1 MVSVLARM
9 SRKSMALTRSMS
21 GACTEVS
28 IPVPWGAIAGK
39 HWRGRE
45 AEARDPGQGTQQW
58 LVLHGLLDNAGSFDS
73 LVPLL
78 TSALPSHSF
87 LCLDYPGHGLS
98 SHLPPGQMYHPLE
111 CIRYIRLGILFNIM
125 QAKK

>member
-1 MVSVLARM
+1 MRP
-9 SRKSMALTRSMS
+9 MAIIMRRYMAVTMRPMS
-21 GACTEVS
+21 GQACTEVS

-45 AEARDPGQGTQQW
+45 ASEEQGPQW

-73 LVPLL
+73 LMPLL
-78 TSALPSHSF
+78 TSALPRHSF

-98 SHLPPGQMYHPLE
+98 SHLPPGMMYHPLE
-111 CIRYIRLGILFNIM
+111 CLRYIRTG
-125 QAKK
+125 QRYCCKASDP

>member
-1 MVSVLARM
+1 M
-9 SRKSMALTRSMS
+9 SLTRSVS
-21 GACTEVS
+21 GAACTEVS

-45 AEARDPGQGTQQW
+45 DDAKHPGQPGQHQW
-58 LVLHGLLDNAGSFDS
+58 LVLHGLLDNAGSFDG
-73 LVPLL
+73 LAPLL
-78 TSALPSHSF
+78 TSALPRHSF

-111 CIRYIRLGILFNIM
+111 SLRYIRLGTYPLFLCK
-125 QAKK
+125 Q